1 MLARLSISKSA
12 DVMLCL
18 SVPLAHQA
26 VCHLPDEAP
35 NREQE
40 SYLENASPISP

>member
-1 MLARLSISKSA
+1 MLTRLNISESA
-12 DVMLCL
+12 DVMFYL

-35 NREQE
+35 NRGQE
-40 SYLENASPISP
+40 NYLENASPISP